1 MPASA
6 EQPSSGRRSDSRDR
20 LLEAALPLFL
30 ERGFAATRVDDIAQR
45 AAVSKGC
52 VYLYFRTK
60 QEIFEAVVD
69 EAIVARIARAEQFAA
84 DFEGSVSEL
93 LEAVL
98 TNNLLEFWGSA
109 SSGIPKLILAESQQF
124 PELAASYFQGITL
137 RARRFIESILQLGID
152 KGEYRAID
160 VPYVARCILNALD
173 HELITKH
180 SAGIASNSGNELD
193 PARYVSTL
201 LNLIHAGIRR
211 SAISGNTPADEQN
224 TPVRQP

>member
-6 EQPSSGRRSDSRDR
+6 EQTSGRGRSDSRDR
-20 LLEAALPLFL
+20 LLDAALALFL

-84 DFEGSVSEL
+84 DFDGSASEL

-124 PELAASYFQGITL
+124 PELAASHFQGITL
-137 RARRFIESILQLGID
+137 RARKFIESILQLGID
-152 KGEYRAID
+152 SGEYRAID

-180 SAGIASNSGNELD
+180 SAGIGSSRGNELD
-193 PARYVSTL
+193 PAHYVSTL
-201 LNLIHAGIRR
+201 LDLIHTGIRQ
-211 SAISGNTPADEQN
+211 SVVAGSTPADE
-224 TPVRQP
+224 PSLKERK

>member
-6 EQPSSGRRSDSRDR
+6 EQIPGVRRSDSRER
-20 LLEAALPLFL
+20 LLEAALTLFL

-60 QEIFEAVVD
+60 HEIFEAVVD

-84 DFEGSVSEL
+84 DFNGSASEL

-137 RARRFIESILQLGID
+137 RARRFIEGLLQLGID
-152 KGEYRAID
+152 KGEYRTID
-160 VPYVARCILNALD
+160 APYVARCILNALD
-173 HELITKH
+173 HELITQH
-180 SAGIASNSGNELD
+180 SAGITSSGGNELD
-193 PARYVSTL
+193 PAHYVRTL
-201 LNLIHAGIRR
+201 LDLIHAGIRQT
-211 SAISGNTPADEQN
+211 AVSGAAQADVKNTQG
-224 TPVRQP
+224 RQQ

>member
-1 MPASA
+1 MCFRDNFSANFKLTDRSVSILSPPADKLAPRTGSLAIMPASA

-20 LLEAALPLFL
+20 LLEAALILFL
-30 ERGFAATRVDDIAQR
+30 ERGFAATRVDDIAHR

-69 EAIVARIARAEQFAA
+69 DAIVARIARAEQFAA

-109 SSGIPKLILAESQQF
+109 SSGIPKLILAECQQF
-124 PELAASYFQGITL
+124 PELAAS
-137 RARRFIESILQLGID
+137 
-152 KGEYRAID
+152 
-160 VPYVARCILNALD
+160 VLD
-173 HELITKH
+173 LFDLMVH
-180 SAGIASNSGNELD
+180 
-193 PARYVSTL
+193 PFV
-201 LNLIHAGIRR
+201 
-211 SAISGNTPADEQN
+211 
-224 TPVRQP
+224 